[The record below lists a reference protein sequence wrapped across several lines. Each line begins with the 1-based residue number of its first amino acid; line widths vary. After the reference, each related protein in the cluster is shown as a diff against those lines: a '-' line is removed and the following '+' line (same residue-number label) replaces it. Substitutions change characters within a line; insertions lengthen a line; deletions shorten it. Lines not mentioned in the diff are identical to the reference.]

1 VTPSTGNDSAG
12 DRRPSLLVG
21 GGPPRGIT
29 LSRQNSISSQTPAA
43 GTDRPAL
50 RPGGGGGG
58 GGAGPQPA
66 HDGRPAADKTP
77 GGGTTTTIGD
87 LSDVAG
93 ETGDLEASAV
103 SSSLLLF
110 FVRVACRA
118 WNAGC
123 CYGRCDLAWCACLM
137 STPLSPAEWLNRS
150 RRLFGARLLFAQ

>member
-43 GTDRPAL
+43 GTDRPAP
-50 RPGGGGGG
+50 RPGGGGG

-66 HDGRPAADKTP
+66 HDGRPAADKTTT
-77 GGGTTTTIGD
+77 GGTTTTIGD

-103 SSSLLLF
+103 
-110 FVRVACRA
+110 
-118 WNAGC
+118 
-123 CYGRCDLAWCACLM
+123 
-137 STPLSPAEWLNRS
+137 
-150 RRLFGARLLFAQ
+150 